1 MASTLPCMDHTGSSH
16 WPCGGHLSHHLWCAH
31 SPHTNHCPHWA
42 LVHESLVGGSHQ
54 AVGSLV
60 CSLVWEETSISFGTR
75 TWHHQNLL
83 VADSVE
89 SHHTGPCCNTVL
101 VVGGVQDLLG
111 RPHMLAIIITTWHDI
126 VQRLLL
132 GVLDGQRPSVSI
144 WSHHSFMLW
153 SISVQTVAQSRRMSA
168 IRRFWWMLWT
178 EMFKHAS
185 WQQIT
190 FWMTLILKILHI

>member
-1 MASTLPCMDHTGSSH
+1 MDHSGSSDR
-16 WPCGGHLSHHLWCAH
+16 PCGGHFSHHLWCVDSSYLDSGTH
-31 SPHTNHCPHWA
+31 LS
-42 LVHESLVGGSHQ
+42 LVHESLVCGSTQ
-54 AVGSLV
+54 ENGSLV
-60 CSLVWEETSISFGTR
+60 SSLVRTQEGSSFGTR

-83 VADSVE
+83 VADSHE

-111 RPHMLAIIITTWHDI
+111 RPHMLIIIITTWHDL

-132 GVLDGQRPSVSI
+132 GVLDGQRPFEFI
-144 WSHHSFMLW
+144 WSHHSFLLW
-153 SISVQTVAQSRRMSA
+153 AISVQTVAQSRRMPA

-185 WQQIT
+185 WQEIT
-190 FWMTLILKILHI
+190 FTMTLILKILHI